1 MTDLSGQ
8 MLHGYQI
15 LEQVMLDGGGGGYR
29 AVRLADGYPVS
40 LRVLLPTFYARL
52 NGFIPRFET
61 DFTRLV
67 RMVHPCL
74 VPIYDFWHDDSGVF
88 SVSGYMGGGDLWSYM
103 RDTRLSD
110 EAITRLME
118 RITGALDLLHASG
131 FVHQDLRPGVMALDD
146 NEDVYLEVME
156 PVLSRVIASTS
167 PHLWTGVAS
176 YASPEQA
183 QGKRLD
189 GRSDIYSLGIVLYEL
204 LTGKKPFDEPAP
216 FAVLLHQVNDPLPP
230 LKAQRP
236 DLPPA
241 VNQVIQKATSK
252 NPARR
257 YESAGEMFQAWQQA
271 MAR

>member
-15 LEQVMLDGGGGGYR
+15 LEQMTLDGGGGGYR
-29 AVRLADGYPVS
+29 AVRVADGYPVS
-40 LRVLLPTFYARL
+40 LRVLLPAFYARL

-61 DFTRLV
+61 DFTRLA
-67 RMVHPCL
+67 RMAHPYL

-88 SVSGYMGGGDLWSYM
+88 SVSGYMAGGDLRTYV
-103 RDTRLSD
+103 RDTRLSND
-110 EAITRLME
+110 AIDRLME
-118 RITGALDLLHASG
+118 RITSALDVLHANG
-131 FVHQDLRPGVMALDD
+131 MVHQDLRPGVITLDE
-146 NEDVYLEVME
+146 NEEAYLEVME
-156 PVLSRVIASTS
+156 SALSRVIASTS

-183 QGKRLD
+183 QNKRLD
-189 GRSDIYSLGIVLYEL
+189 ARSDIYSLGIILYEL

-230 LKAQRP
+230 LKPQRP

-252 NPARR
+252 NPAGR